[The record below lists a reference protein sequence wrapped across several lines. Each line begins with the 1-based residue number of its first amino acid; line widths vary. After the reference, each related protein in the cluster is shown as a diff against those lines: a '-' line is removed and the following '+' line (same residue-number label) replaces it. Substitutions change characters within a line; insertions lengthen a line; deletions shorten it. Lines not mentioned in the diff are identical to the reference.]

1 MIKINFLLLAV
12 FLLLTSCSQVL
23 ITGRKQ
29 LFLISDADLNTMSLQ
44 SYKQFIDSV
53 PLSKDYKN
61 TALVKKTGNN
71 IASAVEN
78 YLKNNGLESE
88 LVNYQWEFN
97 LVESE
102 AVNA

>member
-1 MIKINFLLLAV
+1 MKKISFLFLVFMLLLN
-12 FLLLTSCSQVL
+12 SCSQVL

-61 TALVKKTGNN
+61 TN
-71 IASAVEN
+71 
-78 YLKNNGLESE
+78 
-88 LVNYQWEFN
+88 
-97 LVESE
+97 
-102 AVNA
+102 